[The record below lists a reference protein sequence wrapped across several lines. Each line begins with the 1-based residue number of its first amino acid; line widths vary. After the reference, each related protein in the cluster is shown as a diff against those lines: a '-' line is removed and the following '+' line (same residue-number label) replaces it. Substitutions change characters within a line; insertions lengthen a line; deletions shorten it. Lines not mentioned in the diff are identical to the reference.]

1 MRANKLHRQHGFTLV
16 ELAVVL
22 VIIGIILGAVL
33 KGQELINNSKA
44 KSLQSNLKSI
54 ETMMWSYYD
63 RKGRWPGDCDING
76 IIGYTPDNA
85 VSSTN
90 ALSTSSDPTA
100 ETCSAATPVENQN
113 TTLAELRASRI
124 APYDTPNNVFAS
136 HVSDGVFQVGSV
148 DDSAGSGEIVNAIV
162 AYRVPSWMAKVIDV
176 SIDGKEDGEVG
187 RVRRWDTAVAGATW
201 PTEAADDQMVAL
213 TYMFDRVLP

>member
-90 ALSTSSDPTA
+90 ALSTTSDPTA
-100 ETCSAATPVENQN
+100 ETCNAATPVENQN
-113 TTLAELRASRI
+113 TTLAELRAARI